1 MNVVIYARYSSDR
14 QTEAS
19 IEGQLKVCY
28 DYAERNNHTVIG
40 EYIDRA
46 LTGKTDK
53 RPKFQKMIKDSEK
66 GAFQGV
72 LIYQTDRFARNR
84 YDSATY
90 KAKLKKNGVCVIS
103 ARETITE
110 DASGILMES
119 VLEGMAE
126 YFSAELSQKVK
137 RGMNL
142 NAEKC
147 IYNGGTVP
155 FGFKIVNK
163 KYTIDV
169 ETAPYV
175 KKIFEMYADGHTI
188 KEIIDFLN
196 VKNIKTSTGT
206 KFNYNSLHTMLKN
219 KKYIGVYTYGSYEI
233 ENGIPRIISNE
244 LFYKVQRTT
253 ETNKKAPARAKAVEE
268 YLLTTKLFCGHC
280 KDLMVGV
287 SGTSRTKKKFCYYSC
302 NKSRKK
308 LCNKKNVGKEYI
320 EDIVINKCRQLL
332 TDENIELIAQAFIKA
347 NENDESTFEIKRL
360 DKEIKRCNKEKSNL
374 LQALKQ
380 CDMDDVKQDIFNEI
394 KAINTEIEKMSAE
407 IATIKNNSVATIDEN
422 EVKFFLQGLRKGDV
436 DSKRYRKALVTIF
449 VNAIYLYD
457 DKITYVFNIGNAPV
471 TLPFE
476 YLEDAENAED
486 NGSNLMKNGSPVKN
500 RLTNRVERF
509 LLFFQGSIISI
520 GVTNQ

>member
-53 RPKFQKMIKDSEK
+53 RPKFQQMIKDSEK

-90 KAKLKKNGVCVIS
+90 KAKLKKNGVRVIS

-126 YFSAELSQKVK
+126 YFSAELSQKVT

-169 ETAPYV
+169 EAAPYV

-196 VKNIKTSTGT
+196 SKNIKTSTGT
-206 KFNYNSLHTMLKN
+206 KFNYSSLHTMLKN
-219 KKYIGVYTYGSYEI
+219 KKYIGTYTYSKYEI

-244 LFYKVQRTT
+244 LFEKVQRTT
-253 ETNKKAPARAKAVEE
+253 ETNKKAPARTKAIEE

-287 SGTSRTKKKFCYYSC
+287 SGTSCNKKKFCYYSC

-347 NENDESTFEIKRL
+347 NENDESNFEIKRL

-407 IATIKNNSVATIDEN
+407 IAAIKNNSVATIDEN
-422 EVKFFLQGLRKGDV
+422 EVKFFLHGLRKGDV

-457 DKITYVFNIGNAPV
+457 DKITYVFNIGNDPV

-476 YLEDAENAED
+476 YLEDVENNSSD
-486 NGSNLMKNGSPVKN
+486 LMKNGSPNKKAYQ
-500 RLTNRVERF
+500 RVC
-509 LLFFQGSIISI
+509 FFCLEI
-520 GVTNQ
+520 